1 MAKKNLSLGLESEV
15 TVANEVV
22 ANEVVTNEVTNEV
35 VYSAEK
41 PEYDNIEW
49 LRNVTPFFPEEL
61 TSAKCKLDREPKVQ
75 DGLTRIAEM
84 DNEFPELFKLLG
96 LWWENKEARKNI
108 KNMIDEEAIKK
119 GYEPVTYMQ
128 NVLRNFAMKYDGL
141 ADAVDRLK
149 YATTYFKP
157 RGGVKDIYKMVL
169 IDGVQYNVNL
179 RILAELKVKY
189 AGEKDNTK
197 LKEEIKKVS
206 EKIEIE
212 EL

>member
-1 MAKKNLSLGLESEV
+1 MSKKNLSLGLESEV
-15 TVANEVV
+15 TVANEVATEV
-22 ANEVVTNEVTNEV
+22 ANEV

-84 DNEFPELFKLLG
+84 DKDFPELFKLLG

-108 KNMIDEEAIKK
+108 KNMIDDEAVAK
-119 GYEPVTYMQ
+119 GYDPVSYMQ
-128 NVLRNFAMKYDGL
+128 NVLRGFAIKYDGL

-157 RGGVKDIYKMVL
+157 RGGVKDTYKLVL

-179 RILAELKVKY
+179 RILAELKEKY
-189 AGEKDNTK
+189 AGEPNNTK
-197 LKEEIKKVS
+197 LKEELKKVS

>member
-1 MAKKNLSLGLESEV
+1 MSKKNLSLGLESEV
-15 TVANEVV
+15 TVANEV
-22 ANEVVTNEVTNEV
+22 ANKV

-84 DNEFPELFKLLG
+84 DKEFPELFKLLG

-108 KNMIDEEAIKK
+108 KNMIDDEAVKK
-119 GYEPVTYMQ
+119 GYDPVTYMQ
-128 NVLRNFAMKYDGL
+128 NILRGFAMKYDGL

-157 RGGVKDIYKMVL
+157 RGGVKDTYKLVL

-179 RILAELKVKY
+179 RVLAELKEKY
-189 AGEKDNTK
+189 IGETDNTK
-197 LKEEIKKVS
+197 LKEELKKVS

>member
-1 MAKKNLSLGLESEV
+1 MSKKNLSLGLESEV
-15 TVANEVV
+15 TVANEVATEV
-22 ANEVVTNEVTNEV
+22 ANEVK
-35 VYSAEK
+35 YSAEK
-41 PEYDNIEW
+41 PKYDNIDW

-84 DNEFPELFKLLG
+84 DKEFPELFKLLG

-108 KNMIDEEAIKK
+108 KNMIDDEAVKK
-119 GYEPVTYMQ
+119 GYDPVNYMQ
-128 NVLRNFAMKYDGL
+128 NVLRGFAIKYDGL

-157 RGGVKDIYKMVL
+157 RGGVKDTYKLVL

-179 RILAELKVKY
+179 RVLSELKEKY
-189 AGEKDNTK
+189 AGESDNSK
-197 LKEEIKKVS
+197 LKEELKKVS

>member
-1 MAKKNLSLGLESEV
+1 MSKKNLSLGLESEV

-22 ANEVVTNEVTNEV
+22 
-35 VYSAEK
+35 YSAEK
-41 PEYDNIEW
+41 PEYDNIDW

-84 DNEFPELFKLLG
+84 DKEFPELFKLLG

-108 KNMIDEEAIKK
+108 KNMIDDEAVKK
-119 GYEPVTYMQ
+119 GYDPVNYMQ
-128 NVLRNFAMKYDGL
+128 NVLRGFAMKYDGL

-157 RGGVKDIYKMVL
+157 RGGVKDTYKLVL

-179 RILAELKVKY
+179 RVLAELKEKY
-189 AGEKDNTK
+189 IGETDNTK
-197 LKEEIKKVS
+197 LKEELKKVS

>member
-1 MAKKNLSLGLESEV
+1 MSKKNLSLGLESEV
-15 TVANEVV
+15 TVANEVATEV
-22 ANEVVTNEVTNEV
+22 ANEV

-84 DNEFPELFKLLG
+84 DKDFPELFKLLG

-108 KNMIDEEAIKK
+108 KNMIDDEAVAK
-119 GYEPVTYMQ
+119 GYDPVSYMQ
-128 NVLRNFAMKYDGL
+128 NVLRGFAIKYDGL

-157 RGGVKDIYKMVL
+157 RGGVKDTYKLVL

-179 RILAELKVKY
+179 RILAELKEKY
-189 AGEKDNTK
+189 AGEPDNTK
-197 LKEEIKKVS
+197 LKEELKKVS

>member
-1 MAKKNLSLGLESEV
+1 MSKKNLSLGLESEV
-15 TVANEVV
+15 TVANEVATEV
-22 ANEVVTNEVTNEV
+22 ANEV

-41 PEYDNIEW
+41 PEYDNIDW

-84 DNEFPELFKLLG
+84 DKEFPELFKLLG

-108 KNMIDEEAIKK
+108 KNMIDDEAVKK
-119 GYEPVTYMQ
+119 GYDPVNYMQ
-128 NVLRNFAMKYDGL
+128 NVLRGFAMKYDGL

-157 RGGVKDIYKMVL
+157 RGGVKDTYKLVL

-179 RILAELKVKY
+179 RVLAELKEKY
-189 AGEKDNTK
+189 IGEKDNTK
-197 LKEEIKKVS
+197 LKEELKKVS

>member
-1 MAKKNLSLGLESEV
+1 MSKKNLSLGLESEV
-15 TVANEVV
+15 TVANEVS
-22 ANEVVTNEVTNEV
+22 NEVATEVANEV

-41 PEYDNIEW
+41 PEYDNIDW

-84 DNEFPELFKLLG
+84 DKEFPELFKLLG

-108 KNMIDEEAIKK
+108 KNMIDDEAVKK
-119 GYEPVTYMQ
+119 GYDPVNYMQ
-128 NVLRNFAMKYDGL
+128 NVLRGFAMKYDGL

-157 RGGVKDIYKMVL
+157 RGGVKDTYKLVL

-179 RILAELKVKY
+179 RVLAELKEKY
-189 AGEKDNTK
+189 IGEKDNTK
-197 LKEEIKKVS
+197 LKEELKKVS

>member
-1 MAKKNLSLGLESEV
+1 MSKKNLSLGLESEV
-15 TVANEVV
+15 TVANEVATEV
-22 ANEVVTNEVTNEV
+22 ANEV

-84 DNEFPELFKLLG
+84 DKEFPELFKLLG

-108 KNMIDEEAIKK
+108 KNMIDDEAVKK
-119 GYEPVTYMQ
+119 GYDPVTYMQ
-128 NVLRNFAMKYDGL
+128 NVLRGFAMKYDGL

-157 RGGVKDIYKMVL
+157 RGGVKDTYKLVL

-179 RILAELKVKY
+179 RVLAELKEKY
-189 AGEKDNTK
+189 IGETDNTK
-197 LKEEIKKVS
+197 LKEELKKVS

>member
-1 MAKKNLSLGLESEV
+1 MSKKNLSLGLESEV
-15 TVANEVV
+15 TVANEVATEV
-22 ANEVVTNEVTNEV
+22 ANEV

-84 DNEFPELFKLLG
+84 DKEFPELFKLLG

-108 KNMIDEEAIKK
+108 KNMIDDEAVKK
-119 GYEPVTYMQ
+119 GYDPVNYMQ
-128 NVLRNFAMKYDGL
+128 NVLRGFAMKYDGL

-157 RGGVKDIYKMVL
+157 RGGVKDTYKLVL

-179 RILAELKVKY
+179 RVLAELKEKY
-189 AGEKDNTK
+189 IGEKDNTK
-197 LKEEIKKVS
+197 LKEELKKVS

>member
-1 MAKKNLSLGLESEV
+1 MSKKNLSLGLESEV
-15 TVANEVV
+15 TVANEV
-22 ANEVVTNEVTNEV
+22 ANEV

-41 PEYDNIEW
+41 PEYDNIDW

-84 DNEFPELFKLLG
+84 DKEFPELFKLLG

-108 KNMIDEEAIKK
+108 KNMIDDEAVKK
-119 GYEPVTYMQ
+119 GYDPVNYMQ
-128 NVLRNFAMKYDGL
+128 NVLRGFAMKYDGL

-157 RGGVKDIYKMVL
+157 RGGVKDTYKLVL

-179 RILAELKVKY
+179 RVLAELKEKY
-189 AGEKDNTK
+189 IGEKDNTK
-197 LKEEIKKVS
+197 LKEELKKVS

>member
-1 MAKKNLSLGLESEV
+1 MSKKNLSLGLESEV
-15 TVANEVV
+15 TVANEV
-22 ANEVVTNEVTNEV
+22 ANEV

-41 PEYDNIEW
+41 PEYDNIDW

-84 DNEFPELFKLLG
+84 DKEFPELFKLLG

-108 KNMIDEEAIKK
+108 KNMIDDEAVKK
-119 GYEPVTYMQ
+119 GYDPVNYMQ
-128 NVLRNFAMKYDGL
+128 NVLRGFAMKYDGL

-157 RGGVKDIYKMVL
+157 RGGVKDTYKLVL

-179 RILAELKVKY
+179 RILAELKDKY

-197 LKEEIKKVS
+197 LKEELKKVS

>member
-1 MAKKNLSLGLESEV
+1 MSKKNLSLGLESEV
-15 TVANEVV
+15 TVANEVATEV
-22 ANEVVTNEVTNEV
+22 ANEV

-49 LRNVTPFFPEEL
+49 LRNVKPFFPEEL

-84 DNEFPELFKLLG
+84 DKDFPELFKLLG

-108 KNMIDEEAIKK
+108 KNMIDDEAVAK
-119 GYEPVTYMQ
+119 GYDPVSYMQ
-128 NVLRNFAMKYDGL
+128 NVLRGFAIKYDGL

-157 RGGVKDIYKMVL
+157 RGGVKDTYKLVL

-179 RILAELKVKY
+179 RILAELKEKY
-189 AGEKDNTK
+189 AGEPDNTK
-197 LKEEIKKVS
+197 LKEELKKVS

>member
-1 MAKKNLSLGLESEV
+1 MSKKNLSLGLESEV
-15 TVANEVV
+15 TVANEVATEV
-22 ANEVVTNEVTNEV
+22 ANEV

-84 DNEFPELFKLLG
+84 DKDFPELFKLLG

-108 KNMIDEEAIKK
+108 KNMIDDEAVAK
-119 GYEPVTYMQ
+119 GYDPVSYMQ
-128 NVLRNFAMKYDGL
+128 NVLRGFAIKYDGL

-157 RGGVKDIYKMVL
+157 RGGVKDTYKLVL

-179 RILAELKVKY
+179 RILAELKEKY
-189 AGEKDNTK
+189 AGESDNTK
-197 LKEEIKKVS
+197 LKEELKKVS

>member
-1 MAKKNLSLGLESEV
+1 MTKKNLSLGLESEV

-22 ANEVVTNEVTNEV
+22 AEVANEV

-49 LRNVTPFFPEEL
+49 LRNVIPFFPEEL

-108 KNMIDEEAIKK
+108 KNMIDEEAVKK
-119 GYEPVTYMQ
+119 GYDPITYMQ
-128 NVLRNFAMKYDGL
+128 NILRGFAIKYDGL

-157 RGGVKDIYKMVL
+157 RGGVKDTYKMVL

-179 RILAELKVKY
+179 RVLAELKEKY
-189 AGEKDNTK
+189 IGEKDNTK

>member
-1 MAKKNLSLGLESEV
+1 MSKKNLSLGLESEV
-15 TVANEVV
+15 TVANEVATEV
-22 ANEVVTNEVTNEV
+22 ANEV

-41 PEYDNIEW
+41 PEYDNIDW

-84 DNEFPELFKLLG
+84 DKEFPELFKLLG

-108 KNMIDEEAIKK
+108 KNMIDDEAVKK
-119 GYEPVTYMQ
+119 GYDPVNYMQ
-128 NVLRNFAMKYDGL
+128 NVLRGFAMKYDGL

-157 RGGVKDIYKMVL
+157 RGGVKDTYKLVL

-179 RILAELKVKY
+179 RVLAELKEKY
-189 AGEKDNTK
+189 
-197 LKEEIKKVS
+197 I
-206 EKIEIE
+206 
-212 EL
+212 